1 MYKILKIEGD
11 TILLGDED
19 KKILTV
25 SKADFSY
32 DNPEIGDVVQVF
44 QNDDSMLVVKI
55 ESEQKKASGDVS
67 PSEKSSSKISGKIFK
82 SGNGT
87 KPLYKKPWF
96 IGLMVVVVLI
106 FIGIVGGSGKT
117 DTSLIPAKEMNNLY
131 ANPDEYEG
139 RTVKLT
145 GRVFNTEK
153 EGDSTFI
160 QFYHDVENNNQDT
173 VVISDD
179 PDLKVSDDD
188 YIRVEGSVDGEFSG
202 ENMLGGEISCP
213 QISAT
218 KIEKISA
225 TEAIPA
231 EKTVKVNK
239 TITRGN
245 YKATVKKVDFTG
257 QNVRI
262 YLNVKNN
269 SSEDFENYPDQ
280 GKVIQ
285 GGKQYEVE
293 YDFDFN
299 YPDPSTSIKSGASS
313 ASVIVFKGVKQSDF
327 KYTFGGYDS
336 EYNDVEFSFDIKVK

>member
-44 QNDDSMLVVKI
+44 QNDDSVLVVKK

-67 PSEKSSSKISGKIFK
+67 PSEKNSSKISGKIFK

-96 IGLMVVVVLI
+96 IGLIVVVLI
-106 FIGIVGGSGKT
+106 LIGIFGGFGKT
-117 DTSLIPAKEMNNLY
+117 DTSLIPEKEMDYLY
-131 ANPDEYEG
+131 ANPDDYEG
-139 RTVKLT
+139 RTVQLT
-145 GRVFNTEK
+145 GQVFNTEK
-153 EGDSTFI
+153 EGDSTLI
-160 QFYHDVENNNQDT
+160 QLDRDVENNNQDT

-179 PDLKVSDDD
+179 PDLKVSDGD

-202 ENMLGGEISCP
+202 ENVAGGEISCP

-239 TITRGN
+239 TITKGN

-257 QNVRI
+257 QCVRI

-269 SSEDFENYPDQ
+269 SSEDFDNYPNE
-280 GKVIQ
+280 GTIIQ

-293 YDFDFN
+293 YNGN
-299 YPDPSTSIKSGASS
+299 YPEPSISIKPGASS
-313 ASVIVFKGVKQSDF
+313 ESVIAFKGVKQSDF
-327 KYTFGGYDS
+327 KFTFSGYDT

>member
-11 TILLGDED
+11 TILLGDAD

-44 QNDDSMLVVKI
+44 QNHDSMLVIKV
-55 ESEQKKASGDVS
+55 ESEQKKASDDIS
-67 PSEKSSSKISGKIFK
+67 PSEKNTSKVSEKILK
-82 SGNGT
+82 SRNSNT
-87 KPLYKKPWF
+87 KPLYKKPWS

-106 FIGIVGGSGKT
+106 FIGIIGGSGKT

-153 EGDSTFI
+153 AGDSTFI
-160 QFYHDVENNNQDT
+160 QLYHNAENKNQDT

-179 PDLKVSDDD
+179 PDIKVSDDD

-213 QISAT
+213 QIAAT

-262 YLNVKNN
+262 YLNVKNS
-269 SSEDFENYPDQ
+269 SSEDFDNYPNE
-280 GKVIQ
+280 GTIIQ
-285 GGKQYEVE
+285 GGKQYEAE
-293 YDFDFN
+293 YDSN
-299 YPDPSTSIKSGASS
+299 YPDPSASIKSGASS
-313 ASVIVFKGVKQSDF
+313 ESIIVFKGVKQSDF

>member
-44 QNDDSMLVVKI
+44 QNHDSVLVVKK
-55 ESEQKKASGDVS
+55 ESEQKNASGDVS
-67 PSEKSSSKISGKIFK
+67 PSEKNSSKISGKIFK

-106 FIGIVGGSGKT
+106 FIGIVGGFGKT
-117 DTSLIPAKEMNNLY
+117 DTSLIPAKEMNYLY

-139 RTVKLT
+139 RTVQLT

-160 QFYHDVENNNQDT
+160 QLYHDVENCNQDT

-179 PDLKVSDDD
+179 PDLKVSNEE

-202 ENMLGGEISCP
+202 ENVLGGEISCP

-218 KIEKISA
+218 KIEKISV

-231 EKTVKVNK
+231 EKTIKVNK
-239 TITRGN
+239 TITKGN

-262 YLNVKNN
+262 YLSVKNN
-269 SSEDFENYPDQ
+269 SSEKFDNYPDE
-280 GKVIQ
+280 GKIIQ

-293 YDFDFN
+293 YDGN

-313 ASVIVFKGVKQSDF
+313 SSVIVFKGVKQSDF
-327 KYTFGGYDS
+327 KFTFGGYDS
-336 EYNDVEFSFDIKVK
+336 ESNDVEFSFDIKVK

>member
-1 MYKILKIEGD
+1 MIYKILKIEGD

-44 QNDDSMLVVKI
+44 QNDDSVLVVKK

-96 IGLMVVVVLI
+96 IGLIVVVLI
-106 FIGIVGGSGKT
+106 LIGIFGGFGKT
-117 DTSLIPAKEMNNLY
+117 DTSLIPEKEMDYLY
-131 ANPDEYEG
+131 ANPDDYEG
-139 RTVKLT
+139 RTVQLT
-145 GRVFNTEK
+145 GQVFNTEK
-153 EGDSTFI
+153 EGDSTLI
-160 QFYHDVENNNQDT
+160 QLDRDVENNNQDT

-179 PDLKVSDDD
+179 PDLKVSDGD

-202 ENMLGGEISCP
+202 ENVAGGEISCP

-239 TITRGN
+239 TITKGN

-257 QNVRI
+257 QCVRI

-269 SSEDFENYPDQ
+269 SSEDFDNYPDQ

-285 GGKQYEVE
+285 GGKQYEAE
-293 YDFDFN
+293 CDFD

>member
-11 TILLGDED
+11 AILLGDED

-96 IGLMVVVVLI
+96 IGLMVVIVLI
-106 FIGIVGGSGKT
+106 FIGIVGGLGRT
-117 DTSLIPAKEMNNLY
+117 DTSLIPAKEINYLY

-153 EGDSTFI
+153 VGDSTFI
-160 QFYHDVENNNQDT
+160 QMHHGAENNNQDT

-179 PDLKVSDDD
+179 PDIKVSDDD

-202 ENMLGGEISCP
+202 ENILGGEISCP

-218 KIEKISA
+218 KIEKINA

-231 EKTVKVNK
+231 EKTIKINK

-262 YLNVKNN
+262 YLNVKNS
-269 SSEDFENYPDQ
+269 SSEDFDNYPNE
-280 GKVIQ
+280 GTIIQ
-285 GGKQYEVE
+285 GGKQYEAE
-293 YDFDFN
+293 YDSN

-313 ASVIVFKGVKQSDF
+313 ESIIVFKGVKQSDF
-327 KYTFGGYDS
+327 KYTFSGYDS

>member
-11 TILLGDED
+11 TILLGDAD

-44 QNDDSMLVVKI
+44 QNHDSMLVIKV
-55 ESEQKKASGDVS
+55 ESEQKKASDDIS
-67 PSEKSSSKISGKIFK
+67 PSEKNSSKISGKIFK

-96 IGLMVVVVLI
+96 IGLIVVVLI
-106 FIGIVGGSGKT
+106 LIGIFGGSGKT
-117 DTSLIPAKEMNNLY
+117 DTSLIPEKEMDYLY
-131 ANPDEYEG
+131 ANPDDYEG
-139 RTVKLT
+139 RTVQLT
-145 GRVFNTEK
+145 GQVFNTEK
-153 EGDSTFI
+153 EGDSTLI
-160 QFYHDVENNNQDT
+160 QLDRDVENNNQDT

-269 SSEDFENYPDQ
+269 SSEDFDNYPDQ

-285 GGKQYEVE
+285 GGKQYEAE
-293 YDFDFN
+293 CDFN

-313 ASVIVFKGVKQSDF
+313 ASVIVFKGVKQSAF

>member
-11 TILLGDED
+11 TILLGDAD

-44 QNDDSMLVVKI
+44 QNHDSMLVIKV
-55 ESEQKKASGDVS
+55 ESEQKKASDDIS
-67 PSEKSSSKISGKIFK
+67 PSEKNSSKISGKIFK

-96 IGLMVVVVLI
+96 IGLIVVVLI
-106 FIGIVGGSGKT
+106 LIGIFGGFGKT
-117 DTSLIPAKEMNNLY
+117 DTSLIPEKEMDYLY
-131 ANPDEYEG
+131 ANPDDYEG
-139 RTVKLT
+139 RTVQLT
-145 GRVFNTEK
+145 GQVFNTKK
-153 EGDSTFI
+153 EGDSTLI
-160 QFYHDVENNNQDT
+160 QLDRNVENNNQDT

-179 PDLKVSDDD
+179 PDLKVSDGD

-285 GGKQYEVE
+285 GGKQYEAE
-293 YDFDFN
+293 CDFN
-299 YPDPSTSIKSGASS
+299 YPDPSTSIKPGASS

>member
-11 TILLGDED
+11 TILLGDAD

-44 QNDDSMLVVKI
+44 QNHDSMLVIKV
-55 ESEQKKASGDVS
+55 ESEQKKASDDIS
-67 PSEKSSSKISGKIFK
+67 PSEKNTSKVSEKILK
-82 SGNGT
+82 SRNSNT

-106 FIGIVGGSGKT
+106 FIGIIGGSGKT
-117 DTSLIPAKEMNNLY
+117 DTSLIPAKEMNYLY
-131 ANPDEYEG
+131 ANPDDYEG
-139 RTVKLT
+139 RTVQLT
-145 GRVFNTEK
+145 GQVFNTEK
-153 EGDSTFI
+153 EGDSTLI
-160 QFYHDVENNNQDT
+160 QLDRDVENNNQDT

-179 PDLKVSDDD
+179 PDLKVSDGD

-202 ENMLGGEISCP
+202 ENVAGGEISCP

-231 EKTVKVNK
+231 EKTIKVNK
-239 TITRGN
+239 TITKGN

-262 YLNVKNN
+262 YLSVKNN
-269 SSEDFENYPDQ
+269 SSEKFDNYPDE
-280 GKVIQ
+280 GKIIQ

-293 YDFDFN
+293 YDGN
-299 YPDPSTSIKSGASS
+299 YPDPSISIKSGASS
-313 ASVIVFKGVKQSDF
+313 SSVIVFKGVKQSDF
-327 KYTFGGYDS
+327 KFTFGGYDS
-336 EYNDVEFSFDIKVK
+336 ESNDVEFSFDIKVK

>member
-106 FIGIVGGSGKT
+106 FIGIAGGFGRT
-117 DTSLIPAKEMNNLY
+117 DTSLIPAKEMNYLY

-139 RTVKLT
+139 RMVKMT

-153 EGDSTFI
+153 VGDSTFI
-160 QFYHDVENNNQDT
+160 QMHRDIENGKQGT
-173 VVISDD
+173 VIISDF
-179 PDLKVSDDD
+179 PDFEVNDGD
-188 YIRVEGSVDGEFSG
+188 YLYIEGSVDGEFEG
-202 ENMLGGEISCP
+202 ENALGGKISCP

-218 KIEKISA
+218 YIEKIDV
-225 TEAIPA
+225 TKAIPA

-239 TITRGN
+239 TITRGK

-257 QNVRI
+257 EDLRI
-262 YLNVKNN
+262 YLNVEN
-269 SSEDFENYPDQ
+269 SGSEDFSNYPNE
-280 GKVIQ
+280 GKVVQ
-285 GGKQYEVE
+285 GGKQYEAEFVSI
-293 YDFDFN
+293 
-299 YPDPSTSIKSGASS
+299 YPSPSMTIKPGASS
-313 ASVIVFKGVKQSDF
+313 ESVIVFKGVKQSDF
-327 KYTFGGYDS
+327 KYTFSGYDS
-336 EYNDVEFSFDIKVK
+336 EFNDVEFSFDIKVK